1 MAYDFVRASS
11 QSITSATSP
20 ISSITTGTLAIWV
33 NTKNNNTTERVI
45 TVPKSDALQGAAIYL
60 LNASNQVRGMWY
72 IDPSYPQ
79 PVATVG
85 HTINTW
91 QHQCTRQ
98 SNLSSRDVYLNGGS
112 KGSNTTTLSA
122 AIVVDRIALAAE
134 WNTSNVLTGFLGG
147 RLAEAA
153 IWSAALDEAEIGS
166 LAKGFS
172 PTRVRPQSLVFYAP
186 LVRNIADYR
195 SATALTNN
203 NAATAYEHPRRYG

>member
-11 QSITSATSP
+11 QSITSTTSP
-20 ISSITTGTLAIWV
+20 ISSITAGTLAMWV
-33 NTKNNNTTERVI
+33 NTKNDGITENI
-45 TVPKSDALQGAAIYL
+45 LSMTKADALQGAGIYL
-60 LNASNQVRGMWY
+60 LAFSNQVRGIWY

-79 PVATVG
+79 PVATTG
-85 HTINTW
+85 HTIDTW

-98 SNLSSRDVYLNGGS
+98 SNLSSRDAYLNGGN

-122 AIVVDRIALAAE
+122 AIAVERIALGAG
-134 WNTSNVLTGFLGG
+134 WNTSNVLTNFLGG

-153 IWSAALDEAEIGS
+153 IWSAALDEAEINS
-166 LAKGFS
+166 LAKGFT